1 MTEREQDPY
10 IDWIAH
16 EARRPVRM
24 DPDAKA
30 RLLELVRGEPIPVRR
45 AQPWRRFV
53 ERRSFS
59 LSPLL
64 TLATAAGLVGV
75 GVIAGLFANN
85 RADRSAV
92 GSRTVAVA
100 PQLPVHDTVRVVKF
114 VLVAPQARV
123 VSLVG
128 DFNRWDAL
136 ATPMTKTPTGGTWSV
151 TLTLQPGRHLYAFV
165 VDGTQWLA
173 DPKAPIAPED
183 GFGAPNS
190 VVLVGGPST

>member
-10 IDWIAH
+10 IDWIVR

-24 DPDAKA
+24 GPEAKA
-30 RLLELVRGEPIPVRR
+30 RLLDLVRSEPVPARPAR
-45 AQPWRRFV
+45 PWRRLV
-53 ERRSFS
+53 QRRNFS

-64 TLATAAGLVGV
+64 TLATAAGLVGI
-75 GVIAGLFANN
+75 GVVAGLFAN
-85 RADRSAV
+85 DRDGRSSA
-92 GSRTVAVA
+92 GSPSVAVA

-128 DFNRWDAL
+128 DFNQWDAQ

-151 TLTLQPGRHLYAFV
+151 TLQLQPGRHLYAFV

-173 DPKAPIAPED
+173 DPKAPLAPED

>member
-1 MTEREQDPY
+1 MTEHEQDPY
-10 IDWIAH
+10 IDWIAR

-30 RLLELVRGEPIPVRR
+30 RLLGLVRAEPVPVRHAR
-45 AQPWRRFV
+45 PWRRLV

-59 LSPLL
+59 LSPLV
-64 TLATAAGLVGV
+64 TLATAAGLVGI
-75 GVIAGLFANN
+75 GVIAGLLAN
-85 RADRSAV
+85 DRDGRSTAR
-92 GSRTVAVA
+92 SPMVAVA

-128 DFNRWDAL
+128 DFNQWDAR

-151 TLTLQPGRHLYAFV
+151 TLELQPGRHLYAFV

-173 DPKAPIAPED
+173 DPKAPLAPED